1 MTLFGSP
8 NRGTQRRNQ
17 RVETNSVRGLSLRKM
32 NLNELEEFSV
42 VTFAYD
48 AEKPGFPKR
57 GLQPPNPNLYDA
69 NPLIVV
75 TDIKRDKKLK
85 LLMYGMNVNY
95 VFSLVDRGKM
105 IVAVRNEKNVNTQ
118 IYDRAIHCYRFDRIK
133 SSLYSPRNLT
143 LDPEILNSMGNW
155 KLARDRKQFE

>member
-1 MTLFGSP
+1 MPIFGNP
-8 NRGTQRRNQ
+8 NQSTQRRNR
-17 RVETNSVRGLSLRKM
+17 RVETNSVLGLSLRKM
-32 NLNELEEFSV
+32 NLNQLEEFSV
-42 VTFAYD
+42 ITFAYE

-75 TDIKRDKKLK
+75 TDIKRDKRGKI
-85 LLMYGMNVNY
+85 LLYGMNVNY

-105 IVAVRNEKNVNTQ
+105 IVAVRNESNVNTN
-118 IYDRAIHCYRFDRIK
+118 IYDRAIHCYRLDRIK

-155 KLARDRKQFE
+155 KLTRDRKLFE